1 MHQGVPLTN
10 LLTVIFV
17 VFDWIIQL
25 EQRNESLNIQ
35 VWTGFEQ
42 ITNVRP
48 EQRSTHRN
56 AAWQNAWK

>member
-1 MHQGVPLTN
+1 MYQGVSVTN

-25 EQRNESLNIQ
+25 EQRNKSLNIQ

-48 EQRSTHRN
+48 EQRSTHWN
-56 AAWQNAWK
+56 AA